1 MKNWQQEINKY
12 KKLIIYGI
20 LTLCL
25 IIANYT
31 LLFKPT
37 WAIVKQTT
45 PEVRILRNRLATA
58 KNSIANMPRFKV
70 QIKEM
75 QKRVAIHQNK
85 FSSKQD
91 MSSILK
97 GLSDTAKDTSVKIIA
112 IKPYPAVENPSSPT
126 SAGYKKAPIS
136 VKASCG
142 YHQLGKFLN
151 RLENADTLIRVSDI
165 KIVNDSKDDLQH
177 QVYLL
182 VNTFILTEDI

>member
-1 MKNWQQEINKY
+1 LKNWQQEINKHQ
-12 KKLIIYGI
+12 KLIIYGI

-37 WAIVKQTT
+37 LTSVRQTI
-45 PEVRILRNRLATA
+45 PEVRTLQNRLVTA
-58 KNSIANMPRFKV
+58 KNSITNIPRFKV
-70 QIKEM
+70 QIEEM
-75 QKRVAIHQNK
+75 QKRVAVHQNK
-85 FSSKQD
+85 FSTKQD

-97 GLSDTAKDTSVKIIA
+97 GLSDTAKDTDVKIIA
-112 IKPYPAVENPSSPT
+112 IKPYPAAENNNQPS
-126 SAGYKKAPIS
+126 SAGYKKFPIS

-151 RLENADTLIRVSDI
+151 ELENADTLIRVSDI
-165 KIVNDSKDDLQH
+165 RIANDSNEDLHH

-182 VNTFILTEDI
+182 VNTFILNEEI

>member
-1 MKNWQQEINKY
+1 MKNWQQEINKHQ
-12 KKLIIYGI
+12 KLIIYGV

-37 WAIVKQTT
+37 LTSVRQAI
-45 PEVRILRNRLATA
+45 PEVRTLQNRLVTA
-58 KNSIANMPRFKV
+58 KNSITNIPRFRV
-70 QIKEM
+70 QIEEM
-75 QKRVAIHQNK
+75 QKRIAVHQNK

-97 GLSDTAKDTSVKIIA
+97 GLSDTAQDTGVKIIA
-112 IKPYPAVENPSSPT
+112 IKPYPAVENHNQVSSV
-126 SAGYKKAPIS
+126 GYQKFPIS

-151 RLENADTLIRVSDI
+151 SLENADTLIRVSDI
-165 KIVNDSKDDLQH
+165 KITDDSNEDLQH

-182 VNTFILTEDI
+182 VNTFILDEDI